1 MHKAFD
7 ITRSSRKIL
16 SQLLQEYSLEQLNAI
31 PEGFNNNMIWNIGH
45 IVVVQ
50 QMLTY
55 KLSGLPMLLSDDMV
69 LKYKKGTRPEHQVS
83 QEEVAEIQ
91 SLLFETINQTKA
103 DYNNKRFIHFQ
114 EYTTL
119 TGFAIKNVEDAI
131 SFNYFHEAV
140 HLGVIL
146 SLKKFL

>member
-1 MHKAFD
+1 MHQAFD

-16 SQLLQEYSLEQLNAI
+16 SQLLQEYTLGQLNAI
-31 PEGFNNNMIWNIGH
+31 PEGFSNNIIWNIGH

-50 QMLTY
+50 QMLVY
-55 KLSGLPMLLSDDMV
+55 QLSGLPMIISDDMV

-103 DYNNKRFIHFQ
+103 DYNNKKFTHFH
-114 EYTTL
+114 EFTTQN
-119 TGFAIKNVEDAI
+119 GFTIKNVEDAI